1 MRSSGDG
8 RVWFS
13 ISWEPRAEHERW
25 VWRACGVP
33 SPWGMRFCFQSGLRC
48 SFMGS
53 VCCLLLHNTLAYSLN
68 IDGSQLMYA
77 SNRCGPPGGAWSLLF
92 LSAEGQSNL
101 T

>member
-1 MRSSGDG
+1 
-8 RVWFS
+8 
-13 ISWEPRAEHERW
+13 
-25 VWRACGVP
+25 
-33 SPWGMRFCFQSGLRC
+33 
-48 SFMGS
+48 MGS
-53 VCCLLLHNTLAYSLN
+53 VCCLLLYNTLAYSLN